1 MRLASWVSIVVIAF
15 GIFPL
20 FYGYVLFLVAP
31 HNFSPSEAAMIGEKF
46 VIFGLA
52 TLTISEIFR
61 SLKDTKSGGR
71 HE

>member
-1 MRLASWVSIVVIAF
+1 MMRLASWVSVVVIALGALPF
-15 GIFPL
+15 FL
-20 FYGYVLFLVAP
+20 SYLYAGYWGFDW
-31 HNFSPSEAAMIGEKF
+31 NYQTAMSGEKF

-52 TLTISEIFR
+52 TLIISEIFR